1 MAARYVN
8 PQNVAAQG
16 QSFYTGLLPGSYDQ
30 GGGGRGNQS
39 NVYGAGSGGGGG
51 GGIPDR
57 TQSDARSITDYKPK
71 LSIDM
76 RSRTGDKFKEWLKGP
91 PEPTLVKLDG
101 EVNPVQQAHA
111 GAVHQAQ
118 QVPVQQAH
126 SGAVHQA
133 QQATSGSQALVP
145 VEPSIT
151 QKYKN
156 ISPQHNPIINPT
168 SRIKTRPTR
177 ALNPVPYQS
186 GSKGFAMHSP
196 DNDYTPNP
204 HSAADSLMPQ
214 SERVKW
220 AAAGLPNPSN
230 RSGQNPFGGPIQLP
244 FPGMG
249 KPAYTTTTGKPA
261 GRTQTRRP
269 NIPMNQSRP
278 TQQQLF

>member
-57 TQSDARSITDYKPK
+57 TGIDARSITDYKPK

-91 PEPTLVKLDG
+91 AEPTLVKLDG
-101 EVNPVQQAHA
+101 EVNPKAA
-111 GAVHQAQ
+111 K
-118 QVPVQQAH
+118 H
-126 SGAVHQA
+126 SGALGVTEPDWSEP
-133 QQATSGSQALVP
+133 ATSSGDIIDMEESEAGQWLVP
-145 VEPSIT
+145 QKKDVTHGFNPIT
-151 QKYKN
+151 NPPATSSVTRPN
-156 ISPQHNPIINPT
+156 IS
-168 SRIKTRPTR
+168 
-177 ALNPVPYQS
+177 LNPGPAYQS
-186 GSKGFAMHSP
+186 GSQGFTRQPGRTTTGLSGG
-196 DNDYTPNP
+196 
-204 HSAADSLMPQ
+204 SLQM
-214 SERVKW
+214 
-220 AAAGLPNPSN
+220 
-230 RSGQNPFGGPIQLP
+230 P

-269 NIPMNQSRP
+269 NIAMNQSRP